1 MNGRPD
7 TATQSTDQGALLV
20 VYDAGCPVC
29 RREIGLYQSLQP
41 LAPLHFLPVDS
52 PALPA
57 HAPDPQQLL
66 ARLHARLPN
75 GLWISGAA
83 AFVALW
89 ARLPGWRWLARVAR
103 LPGITPALELAY
115 RFFLTV
121 RPLWRPAPPA
131 CPVERN

>member
-1 MNGRPD
+1 MDSRTD
-7 TATQSTDQGALLV
+7 TTPQSTDQGALLV

-29 RREIGLYQSLQP
+29 RREIGLYERLQP
-41 LAPLHFLPVDS
+41 LAPLCFLPVDS
-52 PALPA
+52 PHLPA
-57 HAPDPQQLL
+57 HAPSTQLLL

-89 ARLPGWRWLARVAR
+89 ARLPGWRWLARLAQ
-103 LPGITPALELAY
+103 LPGITPALEWGY

-131 CPVERN
+131 CPIERN